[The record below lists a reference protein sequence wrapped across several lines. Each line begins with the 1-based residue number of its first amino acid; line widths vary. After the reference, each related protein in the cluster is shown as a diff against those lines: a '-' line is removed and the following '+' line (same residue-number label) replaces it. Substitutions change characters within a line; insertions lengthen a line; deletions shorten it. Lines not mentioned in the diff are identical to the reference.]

1 MVPDQDSTCPRIKNH
16 SNSRREGVNIYYKQ
30 SVALKILYIKYLEE
44 SIFSHVLTPN
54 EPCNFISLYWSPSQP
69 TDDIFDQFADNL
81 ELCLDEAA
89 NKNPFPIAILAS
101 LNVKS
106 EN

>member
-1 MVPDQDSTCPRIKNH
+1 MRENADQNNSEYGTTRIITRIKNH
-16 SNSRREGVNIYYKQ
+16 SNSRREGVCIYYKQ

-54 EPCNFISLYWSPSQP
+54 EPCNFISLYRSPSQP

-81 ELCLDEAA
+81 EL
-89 NKNPFPIAILAS
+89 S
-101 LNVKS
+101 
-106 EN
+106 